1 MLRHIAAAAIATLA
15 AHAVQAQNL
24 AERADPSPIGNAH
37 TRSSLPVGTHRAA
50 YTAEVAK
57 AVIEARGYR
66 EVKNLSRDPVGNW
79 AGEAVRDT
87 LEVAVILQ
95 VNGEIA
101 EE

>member
-15 AHAVQAQNL
+15 AYAVQAQNL
-24 AERADPSPIGNAH
+24 AERADPRP
-37 TRSSLPVGTHRAA
+37 THQAS

-79 AGEAVRDT
+79 VGEAVRDT